1 MEPSIQHALVTG
13 GAGFIGS
20 HLVDRLVA
28 QGTRVTV
35 IDNLSTGRPENLDRS
50 RAHIRFFHGDIR
62 DGDLLGEAIAGC
74 DVVFHLAAVVSVTET
89 VDDPLTS
96 ASINDQGTLAVLE
109 TARTQGCAR
118 VVLSSSCAVYG
129 DDPRM
134 PKDEGMRPK
143 PMSPY
148 AVQKLAGELYAG
160 VYSDLFGLETV
171 CLRYFNVYG
180 PRQDPSSPYSGVIS
194 IFMSRALKRQP
205 VTIYGDGLQYRD
217 FIYVQDV
224 VDANLLA
231 AVQPAVGGGVFNI
244 GTGRRV
250 RINDLWTAVA
260 SIAGWH
266 RPPVYASPRS
276 GDIRESVADVER
288 SGRRLGF
295 TPAVAFEKG
304 LAETYAWYR
313 QTRPQSG

>member
-35 IDNLSTGRPENLDRS
+35 IDNLSTGRAENLDHS
-50 RAHIRFFHGDIR
+50 RAHIRFFHGDIC
-62 DGDLLGEAIAGC
+62 DSDLLGEAIAGC

-96 ASINDQGTLAVLE
+96 AAVNDQGTLAVLE
-109 TARTQGCAR
+109 AARTQGCAR

-134 PKDEGMRPK
+134 PKDEKMHPK

-160 VYSDLFGLETV
+160 VYQGLFGLETV

-194 IFMSRALKRQP
+194 IFMSQALNRQP
-205 VTIYGDGLQYRD
+205 VTIYGDGLQCRD
-217 FIYVQDV
+217 FIYVKDV
-224 VDANLLA
+224 FNRPSAAACSTSARGAASASTTYGRPWRQLPAGIDHRSMPHRA
-231 AVQPAVGGGVFNI
+231 AVTSANRWPISSVPGE
-244 GTGRRV
+244 
-250 RINDLWTAVA
+250 DLD
-260 SIAGWH
+260 S
-266 RPPVYASPRS
+266 RPPWHLKRGWPRPTPGIVKPLHS
-276 GDIRESVADVER
+276 RTDGVA
-288 SGRRLGF
+288 G
-295 TPAVAFEKG
+295 
-304 LAETYAWYR
+304 
-313 QTRPQSG
+313 